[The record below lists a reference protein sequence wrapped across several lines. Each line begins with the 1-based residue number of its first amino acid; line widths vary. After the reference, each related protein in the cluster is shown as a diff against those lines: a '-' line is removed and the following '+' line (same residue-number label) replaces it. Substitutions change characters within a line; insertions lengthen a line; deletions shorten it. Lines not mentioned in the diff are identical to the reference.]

1 MDSKQLI
8 VDLLADLTTPFCLL
22 IIWIILDFI
31 GKRYNNYIEEK
42 KTNSPE
48 FSEKY
53 DKTKNKIQKTTI
65 TTFEII
71 YRILSYICLMFVTL
85 LSIWSIA
92 SWIIGIIEHEEIE
105 VYIAEIIIWLI
116 IWICWYL
123 FIKWDKQHEFEYE
136 SSDVKKEKIKKMI
149 DNMFEEDTEES
160 EESEKQEKILKKI
173 ISKNSI

>member
-48 FSEKY
+48 FSEEY
-53 DKTKNKIQKTTI
+53 EKTKNQIEKTTK
-65 TTFEII
+65 TTFEIF
-71 YRILSYICLMFVTL
+71 YRILSYIIMIFVAI
-85 LSIWSIA
+85 LSIWAIVF
-92 SWIIGIIEHEEIE
+92 WVIGIIQHEEID
-105 VYIAEIIIWLI
+105 VCIWWIIIWI
-116 IWICWYL
+116 AIWICWYL

-149 DNMFEEDTEES
+149 DNMFEEDTEDT
-160 EESEKQEKILKKI
+160 EESEKPKNKKKS
-173 ISKNSI
+173 SKK